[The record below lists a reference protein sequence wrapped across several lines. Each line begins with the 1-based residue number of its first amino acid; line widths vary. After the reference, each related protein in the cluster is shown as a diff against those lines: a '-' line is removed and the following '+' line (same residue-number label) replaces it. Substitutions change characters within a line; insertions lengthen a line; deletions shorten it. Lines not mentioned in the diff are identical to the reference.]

1 MPFSSKLTLR
11 TMIPFFWAWQ
21 FSLITS
27 SWGMQVCWTI
37 FVALQVIAPF
47 RTTKY
52 LNKEVSSFK
61 TLKPL

>member
-1 MPFSSKLTLR
+1 
-11 TMIPFFWAWQ
+11 MIPFFWAWQ

-37 FVALQVIAPF
+37 FVDFQVIAPF

-61 TLKPL
+61 TL